1 MKKIKLAALVFAAGF
16 LLNGC
21 GAFSKGG
28 FQPAENSIY
37 VASDGSVSTAT
48 IENVQGEQYTE
59 EALLTFTEQAVA
71 AFNAEKGRG
80 AKSHNEEEQEKLPVA
95 VQSCTIADGKAVM
108 ILDYADSQYAV
119 EFSEEHGIPVTALTV
134 SPVSGELPELKKT
147 DGSGADR
154 AEAAKSG
161 GVMIQTEGAVT
172 LQTEGTIR
180 YITDGVTVVD
190 ERTVR
195 TPESAST
202 VIFK

>member
-1 MKKIKLAALVFAAGF
+1 MKKVKLAALIFAAGF

-21 GAFSKGG
+21 SGASRGG
-28 FQPAENSIY
+28 FQPVENSIY

-48 IENVQGEQYTE
+48 IETVQGEQYTE
-59 EALLTFTEQAVA
+59 EALLSFAEQEVA
-71 AFNAEKGRG
+71 AFNEKMGSSAR
-80 AKSHNEEEQEKLPVA
+80 ARNEEGQEKLPAA

-108 ILDYADSQYAV
+108 ILDYADPQYAV
-119 EFSEEHGIPVTALTV
+119 AFSEEHGNPVTALTV
-134 SPVSGELPELKKT
+134 SPVSGDLPELKKT
-147 DGSGADR
+147 DGSPADQE
-154 AEAAKSG
+154 EAVKSG

-172 LQTEGTIR
+172 LQTDGRIR

-195 TPESAST
+195 TPESASA

>member
-21 GAFSKGG
+21 GASSKGG
-28 FQPAENSIY
+28 FQPVENSIY
-37 VASDGSVSTAT
+37 VASDRSVSTAT

-59 EALLTFTEQAVA
+59 EALLAFAEQAVA
-71 AFNAEKGRG
+71 AFNEEKGSSAR
-80 AKSHNEEEQEKLPVA
+80 ARNEEGQDKLPAA
-95 VQSCTIADGKAVM
+95 VQSCTIAEGKAVM
-108 ILDYADSQYAV
+108 ILDYADPQYAV

-154 AEAAKSG
+154 EEAAKSG
-161 GVMIQTEGAVT
+161 GVMVQTEGAMT
-172 LQTEGTIR
+172 LQTEGTIL

-195 TPESAST
+195 TPESASA